1 MNRIRQL
8 RMLCREAME
17 VLREWRRHVRA
28 VEELRA
34 RNPGANVATGVVL
47 LGNGRNVSLGPGTLV
62 EAGAVLDLQLG
73 GSIDLG
79 GGAQIRRGA
88 VLAPWGGFI
97 RMGKD
102 CSVNSY
108 SIVYGHGGFT
118 AGDFV
123 RIAAH
128 CVAIPAN
135 HGIAA
140 LDVPICK
147 QPVTQKGIRLGSDI
161 WIGAGA
167 TLLDGIQIGNGAVVA
182 AGAVVTHDV
191 EAGTIVGGVPARE
204 LRRR

>member
-8 RMLCREAME
+8 RILCREAME

-34 RNPGANVATGVVL
+34 RNPGADIAADVVL
-47 LGNGRNVSLGPGTLV
+47 PGGVQNVSLGKGTQI
-62 EAGAVLDLQLG
+62 EAGAVLDMRLG

-79 GGAQIRRGA
+79 HGAQIRRGA

-97 RMGKD
+97 RMGNE
-102 CSVNSY
+102 CSVNPY

-135 HGIAA
+135 HGIEAA
-140 LDVPICK
+140 DVPICK
-147 QPVTQKGIRLGSDI
+147 QPVTQKGIQLGSDI

-167 TLLDGIQIGNGAVVA
+167 TLLDGIHIGNGAVVA

-191 EAGTIVGGVPARE
+191 AAGSIVGGVPARE